1 MRQIYLLLLVAL
13 VGLGVTSC
21 SDEYDYTEYSNS
33 DSDSDDD
40 DDSTLKYITL
50 DYLSL
55 DMYVGEEQV
64 ITASPYPADITSM
77 DVTWSSDNDYVATV
91 DTDGK
96 VTAVGYG
103 SATITAT
110 SDDDSTI
117 SATCTIEVDE
127 SVEYTLATIPS
138 SGLTIDSN
146 SWIIT
151 DGGTPSAASF
161 ETLKEALYSAYRD
174 IKLEFPNIEGFA
186 NEALKFVAPEED
198 DDDDDDSDTLY
209 FALTSIVAP
218 VATTIGEEAFS
229 GCEYLESITIGS
241 DSVATVTSLGAW
253 AFASCKS
260 LTDININLSNI
271 TSIEEG
277 VFYNCES
284 LESMSLPDVTSI
296 ASSSFYSCDKLVSV
310 SLPLITSVPDDA
322 FSWCYSLESIEAPL
336 VELIGSWG
344 FGGCKSLL
352 AIDMPLTTEVGD
364 MAFYNC
370 AKLADIDL
378 AAAESVGANA
388 FYSCI
393 SMSSLNLAS
402 TSSSITVDSTAF
414 IGVYTRDY
422 VTLTTTAN
430 NGSTISGTK
439 WTVDDTSFDFLA
451 IIEI

>member
-55 DMYVGEEQV
+55 DMYVGEVQTL
-64 ITASPYPADITSM
+64 TASPYPTTITSV
-77 DVTWSSDNDYVATV
+77 DVTWSSDNEYVATV
-91 DTDGK
+91 DSDGT

-103 SATITAT
+103 SANITAT

-117 SATCTIEVDE
+117 SATCSIEVDE

-138 SGLTIDSN
+138 SGLIIDSN

-151 DGGTPSAASF
+151 DSGTPSAASF
-161 ETLKEALYSAYRD
+161 DTLKEALYSAYRD
-174 IKLEFPNIEGFA
+174 IKLEFPNIDGFA
-186 NEALKFVAPEED
+186 NEALKFVAPEV
-198 DDDDDDSDTLY
+198 DDDDSDTLY

-284 LESMSLPDVTSI
+284 LESISLPDVTSI
-296 ASSSFYSCDKLVSV
+296 AASSFYSCDDLLSV

-322 FSWCYSLESIEAPL
+322 FSWCSSLESIEAPL
-336 VELIGSWG
+336 VESIGSWG
-344 FGGCKSLL
+344 FGGCSSLL
-352 AIDMPLTTEVGD
+352 AIDMPLTTQVGE
-364 MAFYNC
+364 MAFYSC
-370 AKLADIDL
+370 SKLTDINL
-378 AAAESVGANA
+378 AAAQSVGANA
-388 FYSCI
+388 FYSCTA
-393 SMSSLNLAS
+393 MTSLDLAS
-402 TSSSITVDSTAF
+402 TSSSIAIDSTAF

-422 VTLTTTAN
+422 VTLTTSSA
-430 NGSTISGTK
+430 NGSTISGTR
-439 WTVDDTSFDFLA
+439 WVVGDSSFDFLA